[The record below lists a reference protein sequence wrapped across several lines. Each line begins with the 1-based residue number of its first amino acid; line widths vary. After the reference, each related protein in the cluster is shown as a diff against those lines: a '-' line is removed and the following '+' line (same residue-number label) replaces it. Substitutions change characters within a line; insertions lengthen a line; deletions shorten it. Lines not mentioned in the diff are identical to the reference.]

1 MQMTV
6 CDRCK
11 EQIVNRNQSEIALS
25 QGGLRLDLCP
35 KCVKELIDW
44 LGDKNVEELNK
55 KTDKEAPELIY
66 CSYSGH
72 DQEAWY
78 KCPYCDEAIGTWELF
93 HSGIKKGQVFT
104 CKKCGKKIK
113 YKDR

>member
-11 EQIVNRNQSEIALS
+11 EQIPTKSSYEVSLS
-25 QGGLRLDLCP
+25 YLGVKLDLCS
-35 KCVKELIDW
+35 KCEEELKAWIC
-44 LGDKNVEELNK
+44 GKKTEELNK

-78 KCPYCDEAIGTWELF
+78 KCPYCGESIGSWQLF
-93 HSGIKKGQVFT
+93 HAGIKKGQVFT
-104 CKKCGKKIK
+104 CKKCGKKI
-113 YKDR
+113 RSIS

>member
-11 EQIVNRNQSEIALS
+11 EQITNRNQSEIAIS

-44 LGDKNVEELNK
+44 LGDKNVEELDE
-55 KTDKEAPELIY
+55 KTDEEAPEIK
-66 CSYSGH
+66 YSGYNEH
-72 DQEAWY
+72 DCESWY
-78 KCPYCDEAIGTWELF
+78 KCPYCGKSIGSWELF
-93 HSGIKKGQVFT
+93 HAGIKKGQVFT
-104 CKKCGKKIK
+104 CEKCGKKI
-113 YKDR
+113 RSIS